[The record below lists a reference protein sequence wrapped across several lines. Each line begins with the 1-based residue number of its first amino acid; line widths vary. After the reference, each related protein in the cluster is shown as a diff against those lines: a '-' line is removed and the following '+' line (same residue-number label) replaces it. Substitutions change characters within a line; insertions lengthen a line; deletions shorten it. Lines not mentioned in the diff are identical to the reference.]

1 MDVKSFVEHDR
12 TVGVPGDSSRLRR
25 FRHCS
30 HWSEVKVV
38 RGSSSPS
45 LKGQSTR
52 EVIYKQVQSPDP
64 RAFCS
69 GLGQEGYTD
78 YTPHPSQGV
87 FQSDF
92 LCSQKKCKVLSH
104 SGFIMSKNICSNPKV
119 CRICYFVTYGT
130 DLVDLPILEN

>member
-1 MDVKSFVEHDR
+1 MDVESFVEHDR
-12 TVGVPGDSSRLRR
+12 TVGVPGDSPRLRR

-30 HWSEVKVV
+30 QWSEVKVV

-78 YTPHPSQGV
+78 YTPHPS
-87 FQSDF
+87 
-92 LCSQKKCKVLSH
+92 
-104 SGFIMSKNICSNPKV
+104 
-119 CRICYFVTYGT
+119 
-130 DLVDLPILEN
+130 